1 MNKPRL
7 FGWLFFVTILV
18 FGALMFVN
26 ASSFKGI
33 DGIGSALYFSVV
45 TITTLGFGDVAP
57 KDGTGQL
64 LACLE
69 ALIGVTL
76 VGLFLNAIS
85 SRQAEKLH
93 QNELLV
99 LEKRR
104 FMDMQGK
111 LRQNYLL
118 LKSLL
123 VRYLEASYNITT
135 PNSKRTLPDDIV
147 HYEYSYTFNDMADL
161 YEPSQ
166 SLTHQL
172 NTPAIEIYFD
182 MQHQL
187 YDELRKT
194 VSEIDL
200 SYWPVIESAV
210 HAYLTSCSN
219 FTYENSIVENVQ
231 LIPKDRPELAL
242 KVVLPKLIKDHQG
255 PLEVAESGLKA
266 PYIALYNMLHVS
278 VPAVQTIAKEMEKN
292 VEQQA

>member
-1 MNKPRL
+1 M
-7 FGWLFFVTILV
+7 
-18 FGALMFVN
+18 
-26 ASSFKGI
+26 
-33 DGIGSALYFSVV
+33 
-45 TITTLGFGDVAP
+45 
-57 KDGTGQL
+57 
-64 LACLE
+64 LE
-69 ALIGVTL
+69 
-76 VGLFLNAIS
+76 
-85 SRQAEKLH
+85 R
-93 QNELLV
+93 
-99 LEKRR
+99 RR

-111 LRQNYLL
+111 LRQNNLL

-123 VRYLEASYNITT
+123 VRYLEDSYNITT

-166 SLTHQL
+166 ALTHQL
-172 NTPAIEIYFD
+172 NTPAIGIYFD

-194 VSEIDL
+194 ISEIDL
-200 SYWPVIESAV
+200 SYWPNIESAI
-210 HAYLTSCSN
+210 HAYLASCRN
-219 FTYENSIVENVQ
+219 FTYENSIVENVR
-231 LIPKDRPELAL
+231 LIPKDRPELSM
-242 KVVLPKLIKDHQG
+242 KNILPKLIRDHLG